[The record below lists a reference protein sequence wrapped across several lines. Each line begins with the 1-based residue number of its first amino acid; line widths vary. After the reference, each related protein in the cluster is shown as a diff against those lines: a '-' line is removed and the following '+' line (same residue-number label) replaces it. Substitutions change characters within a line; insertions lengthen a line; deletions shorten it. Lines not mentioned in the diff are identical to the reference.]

1 MIFFFGAGG
10 EIKASVYYYYTNNY
24 NPKISEILD
33 FLYKH
38 YISKKK
44 KLIFI
49 NKIHKK
55 LVLHY
60 GEIIVSI
67 IISTHMY
74 HIITKLDFC
83 RRKNNCYD

>member
-24 NPKISEILD
+24 NPKISEILH

-44 KLIFI
+44 KI
-49 NKIHKK
+49 NIYK
-55 LVLHY
+55 
-60 GEIIVSI
+60 
-67 IISTHMY
+67 
-74 HIITKLDFC
+74 
-83 RRKNNCYD
+83 